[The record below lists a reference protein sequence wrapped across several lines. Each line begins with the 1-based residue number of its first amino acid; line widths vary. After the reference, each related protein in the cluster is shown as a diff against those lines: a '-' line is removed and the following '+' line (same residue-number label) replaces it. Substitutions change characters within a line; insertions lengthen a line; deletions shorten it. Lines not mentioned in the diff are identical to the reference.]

1 MKLLCE
7 LNDQMILGQD
17 GLSDKPPRWAA
28 RRHVLPKF
36 RLYSP
41 PGGAPS
47 LTSAEK
53 ASGTAVQWRSF
64 DEMPALKA
72 YAAQGGRD

>member
-28 RRHVLPKF
+28 RLP
-36 RLYSP
+36 LATILHP
-41 PGGAPS
+41 
-47 LTSAEK
+47 
-53 ASGTAVQWRSF
+53 
-64 DEMPALKA
+64 
-72 YAAQGGRD
+72 